1 MAESKK
7 KEQTDQPEPVV
18 IEIANEKPTGS
29 FGGAT
34 KEEREAE

>member
-1 MAESKK
+1 MAEIKK
-7 KEQTDQPEPVV
+7 KEQTEPVV